1 VSPEG
6 VMDFGLKELDWVFG
20 VWIILVI
27 IWNFGYPGA
36 TPALDVLIAL
46 VLFFVSNFL
55 KTIR

>member
-6 VMDFGLKELDWVFG
+6 VVGFGIKELDWVFG

-36 TPALDVLIAL
+36 TPILDVLVAL
-46 VLFFVSNFL
+46 GLFFVSKFL